1 MILLDTN
8 VLSELMRPAPADAV
22 LRWLDGQPPDG
33 LATTTLCVAELGA
46 GLAVLP
52 AGARQQ
58 DLRARAATLLS
69 QGFVGRIYGF
79 DLDAAAA
86 YGDLLA
92 MRRRAGLSAS
102 GFDLLIAAIAH
113 TRNLT
118 VATRNIGDF
127 EGCGLRLL
135 NPWDD
140 PTPAPAPALA

>member
-8 VLSELMRPAPADAV
+8 VLSELMRPAPAKAV

-33 LATTTLCVAELGA
+33 LATTSLCVAELGA

-58 DLRARAATLLS
+58 DLRARAAALLS
-69 QGFVGRIYGF
+69 HGFGERIYGF
-79 DLDAAAA
+79 DLDAASAF
-86 YGDLLA
+86 GDVLS

-113 TRNLT
+113 TRNMA
-118 VATRNIGDF
+118 VATRNLSDF

-135 NPWDD
+135 NPWDGPD
-140 PTPAPAPALA
+140 PATA

>member
-8 VLSELMRPAPADAV
+8 VLSELMRPAPDPAV

-33 LATTTLCVAELGA
+33 LATTTICVAELGA

-52 AGARQQ
+52 TGARQQ

-69 QGFVGRIYGF
+69 QGFGERIYGF
-79 DLDAAAA
+79 DLNAAAA

-102 GFDLLIAAIAH
+102 GFDLLIAAIAY
-113 TRNLT
+113 TRNMV
-118 VATRNIGDF
+118 VATRNIADF

-135 NPWDD
+135 NPWDGPV
-140 PTPAPAPALA
+140 PTTA